1 MVEVIH
7 PGLRSIAAAPSSILV
22 LHDTWIVLRH
32 LLLLH
37 GCLIHRRPLLLLF
50 LAVLHALSP
59 SCLALL
65 VVRGSRCH
73 HQLLLPLIVLHHL
86 GLLDLPLWPRLSLL
100 IKHGNYVLLH

>member
-1 MVEVIH
+1 MIEVVH
-7 PGLRSIAAAPSSILV
+7 PGLRAIATTPSNILV

-37 GCLIHRRPLLLLF
+37 GCLVHRRPLLLLF

-59 SCLALL
+59 PCLALL

-73 HQLLLPLIVLHHL
+73 HHLLPLIVLHHL
-86 GLLDLPLWPRLSLL
+86 GLLDLPLRPRLSLL